1 MDTRLNKNTIVAF
14 GGSHAI
20 DYPTPINLSY
30 FWGFGFLSYIF
41 VEVKPTPRLVCTFKV
56 FGGARIGAFWLI
68 VAVCFFIC
76 SIVISKEMR
85 DLLLNVKK
93 DEDEPGSCRV
103 GFQSRTLF

>member
-1 MDTRLNKNTIVAF
+1 MKKRLNKNTIVAF

-20 DYPTPINLSY
+20 DYPTPINFSY
-30 FWGFGFLSYIF
+30 SWGFGCLSHIF
-41 VEVKPTPRLVCTFKV
+41 VEVKSTPR
-56 FGGARIGAFWLI
+56 IGVAFWLI